1 MYSCGNVLAELAN
14 YLDDEV
20 GAAIRRELEEH
31 LAQCRTCRAT
41 YDSARKTVRIVTESR
56 SFELP
61 QSISGQIMKKIA
73 SEAQSRPKRRRP
85 RRPRS

>member
-1 MYSCGNVLAELAN
+1 MHDCSAVIAELAN

-20 GAAIRRELEEH
+20 AAGIRRELEDH
-31 LAQCRTCRAT
+31 LAQCRTCRVV
-41 YDSARKTVRIVTESR
+41 YDSARKTVKIVTESR

-61 QSISGQIMKKIA
+61 RSLSAAIMQKIA
-73 SEAQSRPKRRRP
+73 TEAPLRSTRRRP